1 MTISPEALFIGGVAI
16 MILLAIGGSIFLLL
30 QTRRTEEATDHVIES
45 MERIELTVEKI
56 EQLRKKILQEVN
68 VKRQQ
73 EDQD

>member
-30 QTRRTEEATDHVIES
+30 QTRRTEEATDHIIES
-45 MERIELTVEKI
+45 MERIELTAEKV